1 MRVVEVS
8 TVAATL
14 ALVVFASASVVL
26 ADGRVALWSAN
37 STHAHIGRLPNPGER
52 RGRHDGRACSGLG
65 FDVTTELDADRGRA
79 DRNPAGVHAA
89 ERGGGRLEMDG
100 VNYVVPVDAR
110 LPSATST

>member
-37 STHAHIGRLPNPGER
+37 STHAHIGRLPDPEN
-52 RGRHDGRACSGLG
+52 
-65 FDVTTELDADRGRA
+65 DAVDMTA
-79 DRNPAGVHAA
+79 APAAA
-89 ERGGGRLEMDG
+89 WG
-100 VNYVVPVDAR
+100 
-110 LPSATST
+110 ST

>member
-37 STHAHIGRLPNPGER
+37 STYAHIGRLPNSEKR
-52 RGRHDGRACSGLG
+52 RVDMTAAPAAGLG
-65 FDVTTELDADRGRA
+65 FDVTTELDADRVELTETLRA
-79 DRNPAGVHAA
+79 FTRRSAGADVSRWTA
-89 ERGGGRLEMDG
+89 
-100 VNYVVPVDAR
+100 
-110 LPSATST
+110 